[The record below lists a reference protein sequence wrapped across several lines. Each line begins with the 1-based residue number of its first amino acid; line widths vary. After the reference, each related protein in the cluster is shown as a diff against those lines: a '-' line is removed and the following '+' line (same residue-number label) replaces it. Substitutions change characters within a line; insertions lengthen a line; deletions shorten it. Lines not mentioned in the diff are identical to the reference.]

1 MFSEI
6 GSSFWMN
13 PNIDYFSMSDADP
26 KSFGIVGNDFAWLST
41 GRSAIALALQHIQ
54 SQKSNLKKVALLPS
68 YTCESVI
75 EPFLKNGFSIEF
87 LSINRDL
94 SFNYSEIEEKIN
106 LLEPSVFLFHPYFG
120 FDTAQGISKV
130 TDIYKKKGV
139 FVIEDRTQC
148 LYSDFPISDADY
160 FVGSIR
166 KWCEAPDGGFV
177 VFKDGKIENKPTQAD
192 TQSEKIRLS
201 ASYAKYEYLIN
212 NKGDKQAFLQQYA
225 LAEELLEKQSQVYCM
240 AATSRAVQCNL
251 DVDRL
256 KSRRRKNYSVLL
268 QGLKSVSAVKPLFDY
283 LPDEVVPL
291 YMPVLAEDRT
301 AVQLHLRENLIY
313 APVIWPKAEGILHLS
328 EDTQYLYDHMLC
340 IPVDQRYSEDDM
352 KRIISCLKEKK

>member
-13 PNIDYFSMSDADP
+13 PNTDYFSLSDADP

-75 EPFLKNGFSIEF
+75 EPFLKKGFSIDF
-87 LSINRDL
+87 FIINRDL
-94 SFNYSEIEEKIN
+94 SFNYSEIEEKLR

-130 TDIYKKKGV
+130 TDICKKKGV

-148 LYSDFPISDADY
+148 LYSSFPISDADY

-177 VFKDGKIENKPTQAD
+177 VFKDAKIENKPTQTD
-192 TQSEKIRLS
+192 TKSEKIRLS
-201 ASYAKYEYLIN
+201 ASYSKYEYLIN

-225 LAEELLEKQSQVYCM
+225 LAEELLENQGQLYCIAQS
-240 AATSRAVQCNL
+240 SRAVQSNL
-251 DVDRL
+251 DVGRL
-256 KSRRRKNYSVLL
+256 KSRRRGNYSVLL
-268 QGLKSVSAVKPLFDY
+268 QGLKAVNGVKPLFDY
-283 LPDEVVPL
+283 LPDGIVPL

-301 AVQLHLRENLIY
+301 AVQLHLREGLIY
-313 APVIWPKAEGILHLS
+313 APIIWPKAKYILNLS